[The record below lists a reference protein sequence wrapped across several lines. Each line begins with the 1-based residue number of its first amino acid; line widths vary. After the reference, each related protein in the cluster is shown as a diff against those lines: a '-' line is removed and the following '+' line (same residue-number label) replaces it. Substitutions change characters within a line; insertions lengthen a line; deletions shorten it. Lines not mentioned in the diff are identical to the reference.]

1 MADRQLPLCAVRDRD
16 CAVLQYVAKGQQRR
30 SESYS
35 ITSSA
40 RPSKAVGIV
49 MPSAFS
55 GVFSE
60 QEEEE
65 DCKLHFD
72 FGEFLIE

>member
-1 MADRQLPLCAVRDRD
+1 
-16 CAVLQYVAKGQQRR
+16 
-30 SESYS
+30 
-35 ITSSA
+35 
-40 RPSKAVGIV
+40 

-60 QEEEE
+60 LEEEE

>member
-1 MADRQLPLCAVRDRD
+1 MIWIPDSIGSLSV
-16 CAVLQYVAKGQQRR
+16 
-30 SESYS
+30 YS

-40 RPSKAVGIV
+40 RPSRAVGIV